1 MFSSKVRWQTCNNN
15 EILLFLFLPLLLSQL
30 RHSPTYTSFIT
41 ETKPKLRTKHSWGCE
56 RGVAMAIAVP
66 NVLSRPELMMHTRQW
81 SSWPWSTVAFYP
93 RESHRESYVYVG
105 KERRFGIGDK
115 RLRRLVG
122 KLEWEWMK
130 EWIDV
135 MPFPLFRFESLL
147 STSYIFFNFFLM
159 LWELFSFSF
168 RQLIV

>member
-1 MFSSKVRWQTCNNN
+1 MRWQTCNNN
-15 EILLFLFLPLLLSQL
+15 EILLLFFLPLLLSQL

-66 NVLSRPELMMHTRQW
+66 NVLSRPELMMHTHQW
-81 SSWPWSTVAFYP
+81 SSWPWSTVAFHP
-93 RESHRESYVYVG
+93 RESHRESCDIIYVG
-105 KERRFGIGDK
+105 RERRFGIEDK

-122 KLEWEWMK
+122 KLEWEWMR
-130 EWIDV
+130 EWIGV

-147 STSYIFFNFFLM
+147 STSYIYFSISFLCY
-159 LWELFSFSF
+159 ESFS
-168 RQLIV
+168 VSVSDNW